1 MRRASSTSRLAADDK
16 DMPGLAA
23 TKDDSRSA
31 TAVSNRT
38 GVAVRLAM
46 TTL

>member
-1 MRRASSTSRLAADDK
+1 MRSATSRSRLAADDR

-23 TKDDSRSA
+23 AKDHSRSA

-38 GVAVRLAM
+38 GVAARLLM